1 MLRGTLVA
9 IYKSFIRLYLDYGD
23 VIYDQHYDNS
33 FHQKLESLQY
43 NAALAITNAIR
54 DSSRKKQHQ
63 ELGSESLQQ
72 RWWFMKLFYFF
83 KITKNYSLKYLF
95 DKTPTTKT
103 AYKTKNNI
111 DNISWFNGKLF

>member
-1 MLRGTLVA
+1 MTFLLRGPLIT
-9 IYKSFIRLYLDYGD
+9 IYKSFIRPHLDYGD
-23 VIYDQHYDNS
+23 VIYDQNYNNS

-63 ELGSESLQQ
+63 ELYSESLQQ

-83 KITKNYSLKYLF
+83 KTTKN
-95 DKTPTTKT
+95 
-103 AYKTKNNI
+103 
-111 DNISWFNGKLF
+111 